1 VALGTR
7 FFLFD
12 WFTINVAV
20 RDYIMADK
28 FEPTDRMPGQ
38 DLATVKSNA
47 DSKLVQ
53 NVMAYAGVG
62 FYFPTKFQYKSPR

>member
-1 VALGTR
+1 
-7 FFLFD
+7 
-12 WFTINVAV
+12 
-20 RDYIMADK
+20 MADK